1 MSIQHGLIL
10 HPEFD
15 SVFWL
20 LASDIIPPLLGHQT
34 PIRLDHH
41 QGWNSTDP
49 IMLFQG
55 VREIRVELHSQP
67 VPMRLLHVGEHLLW
81 GLVTGDIYD
90 LHIVH
95 SLIECLELGSEGLA
109 RGAPG
114 GREVE
119 QDQIL
124 NEIDGDPIRVRYC

>member
-1 MSIQHGLIL
+1 MQYQYGLNL

-20 LASDIIPPLLGHQT
+20 LASDISPPLLGHQS

-49 IMLFQG
+49 ILLFQG
-55 VREIRVELHSQP
+55 VREIRVELHSKP
-67 VPMRLLHVGEHLLW
+67 FSMRLSHVGEHLLW
-81 GLVTGDIYD
+81 GLVTGHKYD
-90 LHIVH
+90 LNIVH
-95 SLIECLELGSEGLA
+95 SLIESLELGSEGLA

-119 QDQIL
+119 QD
-124 NEIDGDPIRVRYC
+124 